1 MRRIL
6 VFIKNISHNIFMF
19 FADDEYFGNALD
31 VVGLKYVKL
40 IRYLRK
46 FRIYQF
52 LFKEEIETNE
62 L

>member
-1 MRRIL
+1 
-6 VFIKNISHNIFMF
+6 MF
-19 FADDEYFGNALD
+19 FADDEYFSNALD